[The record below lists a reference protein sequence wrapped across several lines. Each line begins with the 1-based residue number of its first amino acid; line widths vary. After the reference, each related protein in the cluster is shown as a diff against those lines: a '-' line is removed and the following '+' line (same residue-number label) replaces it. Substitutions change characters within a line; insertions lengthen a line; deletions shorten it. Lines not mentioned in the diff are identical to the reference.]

1 MASVGMTPATKLLA
15 ERGVRHIL
23 RPYPHDPA
31 AESFALEVCQ
41 ALGAPPA
48 QVFKTLVVE
57 TGNRLVVGMVPAD
70 TQLDLKAL
78 AATVGSK
85 KAALADPDKVRR
97 ATGYVLGGVSPLGQK
112 QTLPTVI
119 DESALD
125 QATILVS
132 GGRRGLQVELSPTE
146 LIELTNARVAPI
158 ARR

>member
-41 ALGAPPA
+41 ALGAAPA